1 MFEIQP
7 FGLKP
12 YNGCCNHHGCP
23 GRCGSGKRSQK
34 PEAQLKTSN
43 LKGYCTFRAKY
54 RRNREQNTGLKSLPS
69 PASNHPVN
77 VTECYP
83 QSLQFYL
90 MPEQKP
96 SKRLFLS
103 QAASCTHR
111 RYLRLSFPPPDG
123 QETPVP
129 EEESVF
135 HRQGVSFKHLQKN
148 SGVLKD
154 TAHSIVLFWTK
165 SRKKSIFFLFL
176 LKSAMKTMIC
186 YPK

>member
-1 MFEIQP
+1 
-7 FGLKP
+7 
-12 YNGCCNHHGCP
+12 
-23 GRCGSGKRSQK
+23 
-34 PEAQLKTSN
+34 
-43 LKGYCTFRAKY
+43 
-54 RRNREQNTGLKSLPS
+54 
-69 PASNHPVN
+69 
-77 VTECYP
+77 
-83 QSLQFYL
+83 

-154 TAHSIVLFWTK
+154 TAHFIVPFRKK

-176 LKSAMKTMIC
+176 LKSAMKTIICHSIHYYSTNSYFCNKEPFVFVFNLTFCQFIIVLFIFVWFMIIIGLLLLLR
-186 YPK
+186 